1 MIQIVWNPGR
11 VSLLAPY
18 LVAFSRVVQ
27 AYPRALRCISASV
40 SFLYPYVVVHFAP
53 TFLTRAIGFIG
64 TAEHRMR
71 SSTLQAHDRAD
82 AWSSIGAGVTRSAA
96 EGIGQVG
103 GSQRASLPAREEKTV
118 GR

>member
-1 MIQIVWNPGR
+1 MELWNPGR

-53 TFLTRAIGFIG
+53 TFLTGAIGFIG
-64 TAEHRMR
+64 HWMR
-71 SSTLQAHDRAD
+71 SSTLPAHDRAD
-82 AWSSIGAGVTRSAA
+82 AWSSIGAGITRSAA

-103 GSQRASLPAREEKTV
+103 GSRLASLPAREEKTV
-118 GR
+118 GC